1 VAVVVPGGSECTC
14 TDLPKWP
21 LDGPMVQRQRVG
33 MDEIPD
39 SSSKSSASRGTS
51 TPDRAALDRWER
63 LAEWPLTALAVLFLA
78 AYAWPILVPD
88 LDPAWVSVC
97 RVASWTAWGAFAAD
111 YVVRLS
117 IAPSRRRFIIANLFD
132 LAVIAL
138 PLLRPL
144 RLLRLV
150 IVLNVL
156 NRYAGMSLRGR
167 LAVYVGGSI
176 SLVVIV
182 AALAVLDTE
191 RAAEGATIRNFG
203 DATWWALTTV
213 TTVGYGDRFPVTGT
227 GRLIAVGLMLAGVAL
242 LGVVTA
248 SLASWLVQ
256 RVAEVEE
263 ESQAVTRA
271 DLAALVAEVAR
282 LRAEL
287 SRPDT

>member
-1 VAVVVPGGSECTC
+1 MAVVVPGGSECTC

-51 TPDRAALDRWER
+51 TPDSAALDRWER

-191 RAAEGATIRNFG
+191 RAAEGATIRSFG

-256 RVAEVEE
+256 RVAEVED
-263 ESQAVTRA
+263 ESQEVTRA